1 MTLESAVRNANLIT
15 CNSDLTWNGALR
27 CRSKRS
33 HARKGFTHPTFA
45 LYLIHIP
52 KDLFLACLPKQP
64 YHGVDCGILVMIGLI
79 LARVV

>member
-1 MTLESAVRNANLIT
+1 MRYKIHEKAYIKKYIVVFELYVGGIAHQNLLRNANLIT
-15 CNSDLTWNGALR
+15 CNSELTWNGALR

-52 KDLFLACLPKQP
+52 KSFPKEI
-64 YHGVDCGILVMIGLI
+64 Y
-79 LARVV
+79 